1 MFTTPLCLEVIAGD
15 EMEDALYETPSIPI
29 SQISC
34 VYQEPQ
40 EEEQSSEEHYQQ

>member
-1 MFTTPLCLEVIAGD
+1 MIT
-15 EMEDALYETPSIPI
+15 YETPSIPI

-40 EEEQSSEEHYQQ
+40 EEEEVIEEHYQQ